1 MGADKNKTNNNSSQ
15 ESTNTNVNTAAQPE
29 QSYVSKLYE
38 VKDNAVSAANAAKKT
53 YDTAYEDLGDAYKA
67 IAETMKPKDRTE
79 EQKRLRNVGLAQA
92 IGQGLSAIFGGI
104 YANSK
109 KGRGKI
115 VQPQDFASQ
124 TLAKA
129 EELRE
134 KGLLEE
140 QAYKRLL
147 GDMRLRGAELTAKKA
162 GEDYAAA
169 KSDYDRAKAVIER
182 FEEIQRQQQFQAA
195 QAQQG
200 RDFQAAQTKANQE
213 FQAAEA
219 EKTRQSNL
227 QIRQQDALEKAKGIF
242 AGVDDATISMTM
254 GFLPKTRSEARKR
267 TDEDGSTQYY
277 YETVPAQSWTEEEY
291 KSALNQARAYIN
303 GIKGKIGDANV
314 QELAKSNLLVEID
327 ELLKDLSQSKN
338 QKYDWNY
345 VANLLKNGVRVDEL
359 APFLS
364 AKSKNNGK

>member
-1 MGADKNKTNNNSSQ
+1 MASKDKKIEETEVVTTTPAQ
-15 ESTNTNVNTAAQPE
+15 DTAL
-29 QSYVSKLYE
+29 SKLYDLE
-38 VKDNAVSAANAAKKT
+38 STAFSRASEAKRA
-53 YDTAYEDLGDAYKA
+53 YDDSLNQVGDAYTA
-67 IAETMKPKDRTE
+67 IADMMKPKDRE
-79 EQKRLRNVGLAQA
+79 PEQKRVRNAALAQA
-92 IGQGLSAIFGGI
+92 LGQGLSAIFGGI

-124 TLAKA
+124 ALAKA

-147 GDMRLRGAELTAKKA
+147 GDIRLRGAELTAKKA
-162 GEDYAAA
+162 GEDYAA
-169 KSDYDRAKAVIER
+169 KKATADKA
-182 FEEIQRQQQFQAA
+182 QAA
-195 QAQQG
+195 IADYLKELDTRTYKSSEAQKD
-200 RDFQAAQTKANQE
+200 RDAADKRATSAQE
-213 FQAAEA
+213 FQAGEA
-219 EKTRQSNL
+219 EKTRQFNL
-227 QIRQQDALEKAKGIF
+227 QLKQIEQDQKANGVF

-267 TDEDGSTQYY
+267 TDKSGTIEYY

-314 QELAKSNLLVEID
+314 QELAKSNSLVEID
-327 ELLKDLSQSKN
+327 ELLKVLSQSEN

-345 VANLLKNGVRVDEL
+345 VANLLNNGVRANEI
-359 APFLS
+359 ASFLS

>member
-1 MGADKNKTNNNSSQ
+1 MANKDKKVEETGAVPTTPAQD
-15 ESTNTNVNTAAQPE
+15 TAL
-29 QSYVSKLYE
+29 SKLYDLE
-38 VKDNAVSAANAAKKT
+38 TTAFSRASEAKRA
-53 YDTAYEDLGDAYKA
+53 YDDSLNQVGDAYTA
-67 IAETMKPKDRTE
+67 IADMMKPKDRE
-79 EQKRLRNVGLAQA
+79 PEQKRIRNVAMAQA
-92 IGQGLSAIFGGI
+92 LGQGLSAIFGGI

-115 VQPQDFASQ
+115 VQPQDFASK

-169 KSDYDRAKAVIER
+169 KSDYDRAKAAIER

-213 FQAAEA
+213 FQAGEA
-219 EKTRQSNL
+219 EKTRQHNL
-227 QIRQQDALEKAKGIF
+227 QLKQIEQGQKANGVF

-267 TDEDGSTQYY
+267 TDEYGTTQYY

-314 QELAKSNLLVEID
+314 QELAKSNSLVEID
-327 ELLKDLSQSKN
+327 ELLKDLSQSEN